1 MTLEERMKSG
11 ALYYEFGNDSEEDKE
26 YEKVI
31 DRQRIRGKDL
41 QFEYNN
47 TLPSDMKRKNEI
59 LKELLAEVG
68 KEVWIEAPAHFSYGC
83 NTHIGDHFYSNY
95 NLVVVD
101 DTDVYIGDHV
111 MIAPNVTISATG
123 HPLDAEI
130 RRRGTQFS
138 VPVVIG
144 DDVWIGANAV
154 ILPGVHIGDRAVIGA
169 GSVVTHDIPADTVAV
184 GSPCKVMREITE
196 QDKVYYFKGRKID
209 DEFHL

>member
-11 ALYYEFGNDSEEDKE
+11 ALYYEFGNDSEEDKV

-31 DRQRIRGKDL
+31 DQQRIRGKDL

-47 TLPSDMKRKNEI
+47 TIPSDMKRKNEI
-59 LKELLAEVG
+59 LKELLGDVG

-101 DTDVYIGDHV
+101 DTDVYIGNHV

-123 HPLDAEI
+123 HPVDAEI
-130 RRRGTQFS
+130 RRKGTQFS

-169 GSVVTHDIPADTVAV
+169 GSVVTHDIPSDTVAV
-184 GSPCKVMREITE
+184 GCPCKVLREITE
-196 QDKVYYFKGRKID
+196 EDKIYYFKGRKID